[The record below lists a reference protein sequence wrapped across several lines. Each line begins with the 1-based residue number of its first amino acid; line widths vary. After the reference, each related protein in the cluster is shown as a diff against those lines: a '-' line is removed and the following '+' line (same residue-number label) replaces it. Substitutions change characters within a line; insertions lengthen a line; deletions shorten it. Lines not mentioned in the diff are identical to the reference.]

1 MMSNRKARSACAIF
15 MLLVGVSL
23 GHAQSNSPLRLERTI
38 SLPGVKGRIVY
49 LAFDAASQRL
59 FVATLG
65 NNTVEVIDVKSGT
78 KVRTISGLAEPQ
90 GVIYEPEKKRLWI
103 ANRSDGTV
111 RIFDAP
117 KYQPLGRSS

>member
-1 MMSNRKARSACAIF
+1 

-49 LAFDAASQRL
+49 LAFDADNQRL
-59 FVATLG
+59 FVAALG